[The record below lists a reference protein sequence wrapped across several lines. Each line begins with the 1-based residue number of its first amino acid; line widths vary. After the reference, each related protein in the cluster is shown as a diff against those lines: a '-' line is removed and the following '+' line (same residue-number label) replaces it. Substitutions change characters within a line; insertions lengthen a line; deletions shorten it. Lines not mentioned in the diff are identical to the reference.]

1 MQLMLVQ
8 MQITKRTAL
17 IKSWKQ
23 TCAWYHRTLQKEI
36 RSLESE
42 ISMLKEENISRSEE
56 QS

>member
-36 RSLESE
+36 RYLESE